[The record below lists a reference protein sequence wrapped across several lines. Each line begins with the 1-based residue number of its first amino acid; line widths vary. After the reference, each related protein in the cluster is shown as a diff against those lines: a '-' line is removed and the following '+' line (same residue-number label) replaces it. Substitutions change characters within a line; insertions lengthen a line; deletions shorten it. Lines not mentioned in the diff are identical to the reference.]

1 MAHDL
6 ENPRTRRYSKLR
18 SFIRGLELIFK
29 KGFLFLFILINFV
42 FHSKKKKFID
52 IENYN
57 EKDNIFINYFFFS
70 LKS

>member
-42 FHSKKKKFID
+42 FHSKKK
-52 IENYN
+52 NL
-57 EKDNIFINYFFFS
+57 S
-70 LKS
+70 T